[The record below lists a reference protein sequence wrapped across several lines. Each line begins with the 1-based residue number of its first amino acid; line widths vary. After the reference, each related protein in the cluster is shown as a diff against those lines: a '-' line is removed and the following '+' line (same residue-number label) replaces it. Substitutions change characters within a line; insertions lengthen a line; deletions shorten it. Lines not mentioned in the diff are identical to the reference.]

1 MNTVKVAVTGAAG
14 QIGYALLFRI
24 ASGSV
29 FGPDTKVELQLLEL
43 EPALQA
49 LEGVK
54 MELDDCAFP
63 LLQKITTTSDA
74 GVAFKDTDWILL
86 VGAAPRKAGMERN
99 DLLRV
104 NGGIFV
110 GQGKAIEEQ
119 AGDRAKILVIGNP
132 CNTNCMIAMSHAP
145 SIPKNRWFAMT
156 ALDENRAR
164 RQLAERSGSD
174 ISDVKNLCI
183 WGNHS
188 ATQYPDFYNASI
200 YGKPVT
206 EVIQDEGWL
215 QGDFIKSV
223 QQRGAAIIKA
233 RGASSAASAANA
245 VVDSIQRL
253 NNPTPGGEWF
263 STAIPSDGS
272 YGIPEGIMFSYPLR
286 SLGNYEYEVVQSLE
300 LNEFG
305 QQKVQA
311 TREELEMEREAVS
324 DIMG

>member
-43 EPALQA
+43 EPALPA

-63 LLQKITTTSDA
+63 LLQKITTTSDS

-200 YGKPVT
+200 HGKPVT

-245 VVDSIQRL
+245 VVDTIQRL
-253 NNPTPGGEWF
+253 NNPTPDGEWF

>member
-29 FGPDTKVELQLLEL
+29 FGRDSKVELQLLEL
-43 EPALQA
+43 EPALPA

-54 MELDDCAFP
+54 LELDDCAFP

-86 VGAAPRKAGMERN
+86 VGAAPRKVGMERN

-200 YGKPVT
+200 HGKPVT

-245 VVDSIQRL
+245 
-253 NNPTPGGEWF
+253 
-263 STAIPSDGS
+263 AIEHMKSWNEGTDGQIVSMAVHSDGS
-272 YGIPEGIMFSYPLR
+272 YGIEAGLIYSFPCLCEDGKWQILQGLKGDSYSEGKMKLTEI
-286 SLGNYEYEVVQSLE
+286 E
-300 LNEFG
+300 LI
-305 QQKVQA
+305 
-311 TREELEMEREAVS
+311 EERDAVAHLLP
-324 DIMG
+324 G

>member
-1 MNTVKVAVTGAAG
+1 MSTVKVAVTGAAG

-43 EPALQA
+43 EPALPA
-49 LEGVK
+49 LNGVK

-74 GVAFKDTDWILL
+74 GIAFNDTDWILL

-99 DLLRV
+99 DLLRI

-119 AGDRAKILVIGNP
+119 AGERAKILVIGNP

-164 RQLAERSGSD
+164 RQLAERSDKD

-188 ATQYPDFYNASI
+188 ATQYPDFYNANI
-200 YGKPVT
+200 QGKPVI
-206 EVIQDEGWL
+206 EVIQDENWL

-245 VVDSIQRL
+245 VIDTIQRL
-253 NNPTPGGEWF
+253 NTPTPAGEWF

-272 YGIPEGIMFSYPLR
+272 YGIPEGILFSYPVR
-286 SLGNYEYEVVQSLE
+286 SKGDYKYEIVQTLE

-305 QQKVQA
+305 QQRILT
-311 TREELEMEREAVS
+311 TREELEMEKEAVS
-324 DIMG
+324 DLLG

>member
-1 MNTVKVAVTGAAG
+1 MKKVKVAVTGAAG

-24 ASGSV
+24 ASGEV
-29 FGPDTKVELQLLEL
+29 FGPDTVVQLQLLEL
-43 EPALQA
+43 EQALPA

-63 LLQKITTTSDA
+63 LLENIVTTSNPN
-74 GVAFKDTDWILL
+74 VAFHDTDWILL

-110 GQGKAIEEQ
+110 TQGKAINDN
-119 AGDRAKILVIGNP
+119 AGDNVLVLVVGNP
-132 CNTNCMIAMSHAP
+132 CNTNCLIAMSHAP
-145 SIPKNRWFAMT
+145 RIPKNQWFAMT
-156 ALDENRAR
+156 ALDENRAK
-164 RQLAERSGSD
+164 RQLAQKAGVD
-174 ISDVKNLCI
+174 ITAVTNLTI

-188 ATQYPDFYNASI
+188 ATQYPDFQNAKI
-200 YGKPVT
+200 DGKAVT
-206 EVIQDEGWL
+206 SVITNTEWL
-215 QGDFIKSV
+215 QGDFIKTV

-245 VVDSIQRL
+245 AVNSILRL
-253 NNPTPGGEWF
+253 NNPTPEGDWF

-272 YGIPEGIMFSYPLR
+272 YGIPDGLIFSYPLR
-286 SLGNYEYEVVQSLE
+286 SNGDCRYEVVSGIE

-305 QQKVQA
+305 QQKLQA
-311 TREELEMEREAVS
+311 TLDELVMEQEAVQDLMS
-324 DIMG
+324 

>member
-43 EPALQA
+43 EPALPA

-74 GVAFKDTDWILL
+74 GV
-86 VGAAPRKAGMERN
+86 
-99 DLLRV
+99 
-104 NGGIFV
+104 
-110 GQGKAIEEQ
+110 
-119 AGDRAKILVIGNP
+119 
-132 CNTNCMIAMSHAP
+132 AMSHAP

-245 VVDSIQRL
+245 VVDTIQRL
-253 NNPTPGGEWF
+253 NNPTPEGEWF

>member
-1 MNTVKVAVTGAAG
+1 MCIRDRSNAIDRATRQVAIHNITGLISCLKPAHICLGIVTCSTLPTNKTTTTSSNDVINANKAPEITPGKIKGIITLKNVRIVSAPKLCDALIRLLSNPVKVAVTGAAG

-43 EPALQA
+43 EPALPA

-74 GVAFKDTDWILL
+74 GVAFNDTDWILL

-200 YGKPVT
+200 HGKPVT
-206 EVIQDEGWL
+206 EVIQDEGCL
-215 QGDFIKSV
+215 LYTS
-223 QQRGAAIIKA
+223 
-233 RGASSAASAANA
+233 
-245 VVDSIQRL
+245 
-253 NNPTPGGEWF
+253 
-263 STAIPSDGS
+263 PSPRD
-272 YGIPEGIMFSYPLR
+272 
-286 SLGNYEYEVVQSLE
+286 
-300 LNEFG
+300 
-305 QQKVQA
+305 
-311 TREELEMEREAVS
+311 
-324 DIMG
+324 